1 MRVVCWN
8 LRGGTDAKWD
18 LLRGLRPDVA
28 VLPEAAR
35 RPRRLEPSLLEAA
48 PSWHWVGR
56 NPAKGLAVATFG
68 AESGTLAPDATGR
81 WSVAARQGSL
91 TVLGIWSCPTGGQY
105 ALEVER
111 ALDAHARWLDPDGEL
126 VVAGDFNVAGRGT
139 APPSAATAR
148 LFARLGRLGLTSAYH
163 TVWHE
168 APGAESTA
176 TYFHHRDPERP
187 FHIDFCFVSA
197 SLRRRL
203 AGVEVGSFEDWVRPG
218 HSDHCPLV
226 VEFDP
231 APARRARTAPAAPA
245 APPEPAE
252 PAAPAALAGGHERH
266 DGLSP
271 GTGGR

>member
-8 LRGGTDAKWD
+8 LRGGTDAKWE

-35 RPRRLEPSLLEAA
+35 APRRLEPSLLEAA

-68 AESGTLAPDATGR
+68 AESGALAPDATGR

-126 VVAGDFNVAGRGT
+126 IVAGDFNVVGRG
-139 APPSAATAR
+139 AARASGASGATAR

-163 TVWHE
+163 TVRHE
-168 APGAESTA
+168 VPGAESAA
-176 TYFHHRDPERP
+176 TYFHHRDPDRP

-197 SLRRRL
+197 TLRRRL
-203 AGVEVGSFEDWVRPG
+203 AGVEVGSYEDWVRPG
-218 HSDHCPLV
+218 YSDHCPLV

-231 APARRARTAPAAPA
+231 APARRART
-245 APPEPAE
+245 EPAE
-252 PAAPAALAGGHERH
+252 PAEPAGGHERHERH